1 MDIKTEKMECD
12 VIEHI
17 SKLFKKG
24 LPSIE
29 AMEMIA
35 DFISYLKYDNEE
47 WIREKYNYIMSLKI
61 NDIDKINVVK

>member
-1 MDIKTEKMECD
+1 MECD

-24 LPSIE
+24 LSSIE

-35 DFISYLKYDNEE
+35 EFITYLNYDNEE
-47 WIREKYNYIMSLKI
+47 WVREKYNYIMSLKI